1 MPPFELPARTVTL
14 VFDKGPLV
22 GLEVEARLDLS
33 IDLFMELTGKFDKAA
48 DKKTGWQP
56 IQELMAWFGEHVVSA
71 WNFHEQGKPVPLT
84 PEAFTTRLSGA
95 QGLAIVSRYIV
106 SLRGTSAPL
115 SPPSA
120 SGSTSKARR
129 ASKNPPS

>member
-56 IQELMAWFGEHVVSA
+56 VQELMAWFGEHVVSA
-71 WNFHEQGKPVPLT
+71 WNLHEQGKPVPLT

-95 QGLAIVSRYIV
+95 QGLAIVSRIISRHGGRVWAESALGSGACFYF
-106 SLRGTSAPL
+106 SLPKTNYR
-115 SPPSA
+115 
-120 SGSTSKARR
+120 
-129 ASKNPPS
+129 